1 MIQNTMQP
9 IIVFITYLSAATLL
23 ILARVM
29 QETYSEHGER
39 NDIRGQ
45 GNIIEIMVAIPV
57 TLVVLQT
64 TLIGTLSLIGLFAA
78 PITECLTS
86 IAI

>member
-1 MIQNTMQP
+1 MTYTTTEP
-9 IIVFITYLSAATLL
+9 IIFLPIFIEMSLL
-23 ILARVM
+23 LVTSRAM

-39 NDIRGQ
+39 NDIRGL
-45 GNIIEIMVAIPV
+45 GNIIEIMVAIPA

-64 TLIGTLSLIGLFAA
+64 TLIGTLSLIGLLAA

>member
-1 MIQNTMQP
+1 MTYTTTEP
-9 IIVFITYLSAATLL
+9 IIFLL
-23 ILARVM
+23 MFMEMSMLLVVSHAM

-39 NDIRGQ
+39 NDIRGL
-45 GNIIEIMVAIPV
+45 GNIIEIMVAIPA

-64 TLIGTLSLIGLFAA
+64 TLIGTLSLIGSLAT

>member
-1 MIQNTMQP
+1 MTHTTTEP
-9 IIVFITYLSAATLL
+9 IIFLLMFIEMSLL
-23 ILARVM
+23 LVMSHVM

-39 NDIRGQ
+39 NDIRGL
-45 GNIIEIMVAIPV
+45 GNIIEIMVAIPA

-64 TLIGTLSLIGLFAA
+64 TLIGTLSLIGLLAA